1 LKITSIF
8 VNVSIMNMQSHPRL
22 VQFMPLEKGAIVTFS
37 GYSTFDVA
45 NIMSDFFIS
54 NGFNLD
60 SGTSS
65 VGVYSKGSGAGR
77 ALLGGFVDRK
87 KYSLRIWVDQSFVN
101 AQIESEMTG
110 ASGSVLGV
118 VRERKGRDEI
128 KDSLQFF
135 LQRFPR

>member
-1 LKITSIF
+1 MKITSIF
-8 VNVSIMNMQSHPRL
+8 VNVSIMNMPIHPRL
-22 VQFMPLEKGAIVTFS
+22 VQFMPLEKGAIATFS
-37 GYSTFDVA
+37 GYSSVDVA

-65 VGVYSKGSGAGR
+65 VGVYSKGSGASR

-87 KYSLRIWVDQSFVN
+87 KYSLKIWIDQSFVN

-128 KDSLQFF
+128 KNSLQFF